1 MTTIDKMQLFE
12 ILHYLHV
19 PNQMYDLCIGDNMRL
34 DVCDAL
40 EYTDHGWEV
49 YTTERGSKYD
59 IQVFDNETK
68 ACLELL
74 RRMINE
80 CIFEKRFS
88 DFARHQLH
96 SILIYLKVPEELYD
110 FSGDMTKTGAYS
122 IEWTEQGWEEY
133 RIENGRKHS
142 IAVFSSQTDAC
153 LDLLWQV
160 IHL

>member
-12 ILHYLHV
+12 ILRYLHV

-40 EYTDHGWEV
+40 EYTEHGWEV

-88 DFARHQLH
+88 DFTLHQLH
-96 SILIYLKVPEELYD
+96 SILIYLQVPEALYD
-110 FSGDMTKTGAYS
+110 FSDAHKENAYF
-122 IEWTEQGWEEY
+122 IECTENGWEVF
-133 RIENGRKHS
+133 RTQNGERHS
-142 IAVFSSQTDAC
+142 VAVFRNPTDAC
-153 LDLLWQV
+153 LDLLYRV

>member
-1 MTTIDKMQLFE
+1 MLYGIVHWRKN
-12 ILHYLHV
+12 Y
-19 PNQMYDLCIGDNMRL
+19 
-34 DVCDAL
+34 
-40 EYTDHGWEV
+40 
-49 YTTERGSKYD
+49 
-59 IQVFDNETK
+59 IQTPIN
-68 ACLELL
+68 L
-74 RRMINE
+74 R
-80 CIFEKRFS
+80 
-88 DFARHQLH
+88 QLH
-96 SILIYLKVPEELYD
+96 SILIYLQVPEALYD

>member
-1 MTTIDKMQLFE
+1 MQLFE
-12 ILHYLHV
+12 ILRYLHV

-34 DVCDAL
+34 DVWDAL
-40 EYTDHGWEV
+40 EYTEHGWEV

-88 DFARHQLH
+88 DFARQ
-96 SILIYLKVPEELYD
+96 D
-110 FSGDMTKTGAYS
+110 
-122 IEWTEQGWEEY
+122 
-133 RIENGRKHS
+133 RKS
-142 IAVFSSQTDAC
+142 V
-153 LDLLWQV
+153 V
-160 IHL
+160 

>member
-19 PNQMYDLCIGDNMRL
+19 PNQMYDFR
-34 DVCDAL
+34 
-40 EYTDHGWEV
+40 
-49 YTTERGSKYD
+49 
-59 IQVFDNETK
+59 
-68 ACLELL
+68 
-74 RRMINE
+74 
-80 CIFEKRFS
+80 
-88 DFARHQLH
+88 
-96 SILIYLKVPEELYD
+96 
-110 FSGDMTKTGAYS
+110 GDMTKTGAYS

>member
-1 MTTIDKMQLFE
+1 MQLFE
-12 ILHYLHV
+12 ILRYLHV

-40 EYTDHGWEV
+40 EYTEHGWEV

-74 RRMINE
+74 RRMLNE

-88 DFARHQLH
+88 DFTRHQLH
-96 SILIYLKVPEELYD
+96 SILIYLKVPEDLYD
-110 FSGDMTKTGAYS
+110 FSAGYFGTNCYS
-122 IEWTEQGWEEY
+122 MEWTAQGWEVFFAV
-133 RIENGRKHS
+133 NGEKCDVAAFDS
-142 IAVFSSQTDAC
+142 ETDAC
-153 LDLLWQV
+153 LDLLYKV
-160 IHL
+160 MHR